1 MKGRMRALMTRL
13 GRAIADFD
21 VREKAGALSVVTI
34 AWLTINLVFAFVVN
48 VPRSNRVAFLNDQVM
63 HIAGQTA
70 SKARD
75 VDKLRPQHARVVEG
89 NTSLDHFYDD
99 VLSTKE
105 KRLIGFQREI
115 REIAGKYNINMESI
129 SYPRETYPKDKVTKL
144 SAVMPL
150 TGSYEGLRSFID
162 TIEKSENFILIEAIQ
177 LTNSREGGVI
187 LSLNIMLS
195 TYFVDPDIREKQTP
209 VQAKRG

>member
-1 MKGRMRALMTRL
+1 MKERMKALTTRL

-21 VREKAGALSVVTI
+21 VREKAGALSVVII

-105 KRLIGFQREI
+105 KRLISFQREI
-115 REIAGKYNINMESI
+115 REIARKFNINMESI

-195 TYFVDPDIREKQTP
+195 TYFVDPDIKEQQP
-209 VQAKRG
+209 AVQAKRG